1 VLDHRHDL
9 LRRELRL
16 DAAAGARD
24 DRLHPPHRLVGG
36 RLAPAR
42 DAEIEE
48 RRQGDGR
55 DVPRNG
61 REGGALLAIAIER
74 VIGKSDI
81 NAMIGFEKQ
90 KKVMGCTED
99 STCLAEIGGA
109 LGVDFIMVGSL
120 GTLGSLFRIDLKLV
134 DSKKAKVRSRLG
146 VTVEG
151 NESKLVAAIQKAV
164 RDLLSPEAPQGQ
176 VGVATQAAAPAP
188 KEPARSPAV
197 LEAKPG
203 PAPASSRLTLPPPT
217 PRDPGGTPSAGTG
230 SSRRT
235 WAYVTG
241 GTGLALFLG
250 GAAAG
255 LQAKSAF
262 DKEKSASAAGDLA
275 AYDSNKSKAGSMSK
289 VADALFVGVG
299 LGVGTWLFFTSRPAA
314 LALEVA
320 PTPGGAVASI
330 SGGF

>member
-1 VLDHRHDL
+1 MHHPLLIVAALSLSLAPGAASAQAKKVRIAVLEIRPL
-9 LRRELRL
+9 GT
-16 DAAAGARD
+16 DAAKAELLSEVALTEAASLAGF
-24 DRLHPPHRLVGG
+24 
-36 RLAPAR
+36 
-42 DAEIEE
+42 E
-48 RRQGDGR
+48 
-55 DVPRNG
+55 
-61 REGGALLAIAIER
+61 

-81 NAMIGFEKQ
+81 NSMIGFEKQ

-120 GTLGSLFRIDLKLV
+120 GTLGNLFRIDLKLV

-151 NESKLVAAIQKAV
+151 NESMLVAAIQKAV
-164 RDLLSPEAPQGQ
+164 RDLLAPEAPQGQ
-176 VGVATQAAAPAP
+176 VVAAKATLPPQVKSGA
-188 KEPARSPAV
+188 S

-203 PAPASSRLTLPPPT
+203 AAPRADSRLAIPAA
-217 PRDPGGTPSAGTG
+217 PRAAGATAGGA

-241 GTGLALFLG
+241 GTGLALLLG

-262 DKEKSASAAGDLA
+262 DKEKTASASGDLA
-275 AYDSNKSKAGSMSK
+275 AYDSNKSTAGSMSK
-289 VADALFVGVG
+289 VADALFVTGAAGV
-299 LGVGTWLFFTSRPAA
+299 GVGTWLFFTSRPAA
-314 LALEVA
+314 LAFEIA